1 MKTPVIWMPVYV
13 ADVVRR
19 SIRNGRA
26 SPADRVRLAGLV
38 SMARQT
44 KTELRQGEK

>member
-1 MKTPVIWMPVYV
+1 VTWKDYR
-13 ADVVRR
+13 ALAAEAQRLRR